1 MMVSDKAINSVI
13 VIGGGSSGCS
23 IAYNLAS
30 RGKKVRLIERGSIA
44 SGNTGKSSALVRTH
58 YSNELI
64 SSMALYSIKEFM
76 NFSYIGYSGFTKTG
90 MVFPFNGVNVDTARE
105 NFKMLRGLGIDE
117 QEIPVEKVR
126 EFFPDIDSSDFDY
139 ILYEPDSGYAD
150 PVATS
155 NAYAS
160 AAVKYGAEIITGRSV
175 TNIVAVNGKTTVETD
190 RGESYNADAVVMAT
204 NVWTNKL
211 LNKAGI
217 AEGDLLPI
225 YASVHDTIYLRRPEI
240 YKGIKPTL
248 WDPQKSAY
256 YKMEGT
262 SVTAIGSLDPLIDRA
277 KFDPDGDVENHIN
290 DEYIEKYLEKL
301 TERLPGMENASVI
314 STVSGL
320 YDMSPDGQAII
331 DSLSEIGLKNVYVCA
346 GLSGHGF
353 KLSPAYGR
361 IVADMLTL
369 QDPDKA
375 PFDWHYFSADR
386 FRKGKTIRS
395 MYSEIG
401 TIY

>member
-1 MMVSDKAINSVI
+1 M
-13 VIGGGSSGCS
+13 
-23 IAYNLAS
+23 
-30 RGKKVRLIERGSIA
+30 
-44 SGNTGKSSALVRTH
+44 
-58 YSNELI
+58 
-64 SSMALYSIKEFM
+64 
-76 NFSYIGYSGFTKTG
+76 
-90 MVFPFNGVNVDTARE
+90 
-105 NFKMLRGLGIDE
+105 
-117 QEIPVEKVR
+117 
-126 EFFPDIDSSDFDY
+126 
-139 ILYEPDSGYAD
+139 
-150 PVATS
+150 
-155 NAYAS
+155 
-160 AAVKYGAEIITGRSV
+160 
-175 TNIVAVNGKTTVETD
+175 
-190 RGESYNADAVVMAT
+190 
-204 NVWTNKL
+204 
-211 LNKAGI
+211 
-217 AEGDLLPI
+217 
-225 YASVHDTIYLRRPEI
+225 
-240 YKGIKPTL
+240 
-248 WDPQKSAY
+248 
-256 YKMEGT
+256 
-262 SVTAIGSLDPLIDRA
+262 

-375 PFDWHYFSADR
+375 LFDWRYFSADR